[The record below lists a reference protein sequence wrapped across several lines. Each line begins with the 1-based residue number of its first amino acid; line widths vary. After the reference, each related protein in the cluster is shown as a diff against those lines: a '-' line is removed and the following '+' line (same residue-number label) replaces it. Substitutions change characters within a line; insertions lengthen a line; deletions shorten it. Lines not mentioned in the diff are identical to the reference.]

1 MQPTR
6 ETSRQ
11 ADRLTD
17 RDRRRCSDQA
27 LPCLTISLRQLG
39 LPLISIP
46 IVSYCSH
53 QQFLDWLNLFGLR
66 GCLHLPCSPTPS
78 SPSLSTEA
86 GYGEVAV
93 RALASVCL
101 CRKLSTFFSQRSFH
115 VGRDRVFRKVQFDFE
130 YSYFEL
136 GLRNIKKLVQDGCIE
151 KEEREEFPWEAGQSF
166 QRRSLWCQ
174 YLMDAIWWVVIK
186 GRKTNNLGTF
196 QLASRQQR
204 ISCECFYGPQRWSA
218 FCQNDAWI
226 VRVILYTY
234 IINSSTTTTR
244 A

>member
-1 MQPTR
+1 MIFRYKQTHRQTLIIIYISSFLVYFMQPTR

-17 RDRRRCSDQA
+17 RDRRRGSDQA

-93 RALASVCL
+93 RALASVCA
-101 CRKLSTFFSQRSFH
+101 CGGSSQPSSRKGASMWGGTEFSEKFN
-115 VGRDRVFRKVQFDFE
+115 
-130 YSYFEL
+130 L
-136 GLRNIKKLVQDGCIE
+136 TLNIHI
-151 KEEREEFPWEAGQSF
+151 S
-166 QRRSLWCQ
+166 S
-174 YLMDAIWWVVIK
+174 WV
-186 GRKTNNLGTF
+186 
-196 QLASRQQR
+196 
-204 ISCECFYGPQRWSA
+204 
-218 FCQNDAWI
+218 
-226 VRVILYTY
+226 
-234 IINSSTTTTR
+234 
-244 A
+244 